1 MLPEHAD
8 LLRCLGDALSA
19 VGSVDALEEPV
30 SPYTR
35 AQYARMLAEAN
46 QYSGQILAQVRM
58 LGTVSAEYIGED
70 VQDDGS
76 GDWEILQNPLA
87 ADDIEDELEVESEL
101 GAERVAELNAELDA
115 ELQDLPP
122 DEESDSNEEDKS
134 EVRARVERLWP
145 RYLWLKMRPSDFVD
159 LLLQEEKLSRSKAED
174 AALARLLVGYSNP
187 SQEALKHMLQGAMDN
202 MEPWNDVIALSDE
215 IDAEGDVKRRLF
227 KREEFMY
234 QNNAGTRLSTHAMT
248 VIQIINNLKFALDW
262 RQVSA
267 HWKTTFVTQIFE
279 VLKANEIT
287 DITRKWGGTMRNKEM
302 KKLRRTFG
310 KWHQKIV
317 TDRNHV
323 LKIYHMFGAGVLLDT
338 TWAPNPR
345 SRYFGATL
353 NRVFITLQSKIA
365 EDGSGYD
372 SIQQY
377 KRRMKRSSRSI
388 LKTLLEAAD
397 WNNVWEFVENFL
409 NDAENEADGEGTDT
423 DADEPDG
430 EEEEA

>member
-145 RYLWLKMRPSDFVD
+145 R
-159 LLLQEEKLSRSKAED
+159 KAED

-227 KREEFMY
+227 KREE
-234 QNNAGTRLSTHAMT
+234 
-248 VIQIINNLKFALDW
+248 
-262 RQVSA
+262 
-267 HWKTTFVTQIFE
+267 IFE

-323 LKIYHMFGAGVLLDT
+323 LKIYHMLAPASSWTLPGPRTLD
-338 TWAPNPR
+338 R
-345 SRYFGATL
+345 GYFGATL